1 MPAALGIM
9 MKDKDPAKIRRVME
23 VLLKMVKLDA
33 NALEKGYRGPQ
44 RRDELIVQATAAAS
58 WICSPSMTTRFRPAA
73 LAL

>member
-33 NALEKGYRGPQ
+33 NALEKAYRGSS
-44 RRDELIVQATAAAS
+44 AA
-58 WICSPSMTTRFRPAA
+58 
-73 LAL
+73 